1 MGHEMSDDL
10 KPGPRADKR
19 NKRFHLVIEEEVVE
33 RIDALL
39 PEIES
44 TSAKVRHILRCFVAD
59 TTGTVASA
67 TPSVQRT
74 VQSTRLRQQKKIA

>member
-1 MGHEMSDDL
+1 MGYEMTADQ

-44 TSAKVRHILRCFVAD
+44 TSARVRHILRCYVAD
-59 TTGTVASA
+59 ATGMVLAAS
-67 TPSVQRT
+67 PSVQRT
-74 VQSTRLRQQKKIA
+74 VQSARLRQKKSA